1 MSSRIEEECNFFLT
15 RKQRGSRE
23 EEEEEKKKTSWRVSS
38 FLSFVNVYCKSVHY
52 IILTPLFGPFRI
64 NNQVPAK
71 MLVYLVLFE

>member
-23 EEEEEKKKTSWRVSS
+23 EEEEQKKKTSWRVSS

-52 IILTPLFGPFRI
+52 IILTPLSSFLSFGPF
-64 NNQVPAK
+64 
-71 MLVYLVLFE
+71 